1 MKFSAS
7 SAALIA
13 VDLQRGFIDD
23 DGFVARQ
30 GRDVSP
36 CRDAAMACLRL
47 VAAARGARMPVVW
60 TRIVLAND
68 YSDGGVLINDLRPGI
83 RTVGGLRADAPD
95 TPIIAAAQI
104 DGGDIMLDK
113 KRNSAFFGTTLD
125 ATLRARGVDNL
136 VVCGVT
142 TSMCVESTVRDAGQ
156 GDYRTFVPREAV
168 GDFDRG
174 RHEASLAAMEFGF
187 ARVVDL
193 TAMLAAFQRGAGEF

>member
-1 MKFSAS
+1 MKFAAS

-36 CRDAAMACLRL
+36 CREAARQSLRL
-47 VAAARGARMPVVW
+47 VAAARAARMPVVW

-68 YSDGGVLINDLRPGI
+68 YADGGVLINDLRPSI
-83 RTVGGLRADAPD
+83 RNVGGLREDAPD
-95 TPIIAAAQI
+95 TPIIAAAEI
-104 DGGDIMLDK
+104 APDDIVLDK

-125 ATLRARGVDNL
+125 ATLRSRGIDNL

-156 GDYRTFVPREAV
+156 GDYRCFVPREAS
-168 GDFDRG
+168 GDFARD

-187 ARVVDL
+187 ARVVGIEE
-193 TAMLAAFQRGAGEF
+193 MLAAIARGAGEF

>member
-1 MKFSAS
+1 MRFAAS

-36 CRDAAMACLRL
+36 CREAALQCLRL
-47 VAAARGARMPVVW
+47 VAAARNARIPIVW

-83 RTVGGLRADAPD
+83 RQVGGLRADAPD
-95 TPIIAAAQI
+95 TPIIAAARI
-104 DGGDIMLDK
+104 EPGDIVLDK

-125 ATLRARGVDNL
+125 ATLRERGIDNL

-156 GDYRTFVPREAV
+156 GDYRCFVPREAV
-168 GDFDRG
+168 GDFADDR
-174 RHEASLAAMEFGF
+174 HQASLKAMEFGF
-187 ARVVDL
+187 ARVVGID
-193 TAMLAAFQRGAGEF
+193 AMLAAIARGVEEL

>member
-1 MKFSAS
+1 MRFAAS

-36 CRDAAMACLRL
+36 CREAARHCLRL
-47 VAAARGARMPVVW
+47 VAAARAARMPVVW

-68 YSDGGVLINDLRPGI
+68 YADGGVLINDLRPGI
-83 RTVGGLRADAPD
+83 RDAGGLRADAPD
-95 TPIIAAAQI
+95 TPLISAAQVMPE
-104 DGGDIMLDK
+104 DIMLDK

-125 ATLRARGVDNL
+125 ALLRARGVDNL

-142 TSMCVESTVRDAGQ
+142 TSMCVESTVRDA
-156 GDYRTFVPREAV
+156 A
-168 GDFDRG
+168 RG
-174 RHEASLAAMEFGF
+174 VRRFR
-187 ARVVDL
+187 ARSP
-193 TAMLAAFQRGAGEF
+193 